1 MMRIPP
7 LLLATVALT
16 VVSCSTTK
24 KKSTSSG
31 VAGMRNFLT
40 VAQPVPKE
48 TIDSLKTIA
57 NDPASLLPP
66 AEKTEKEITA
76 ISANSLTMTNQGGAQ
91 VTTRNLLEDWKGPGI
106 NPGEINPGDLF
117 FENAGPLLHKTL
129 SLVDE
134 LNKTERRALLDHFT
148 EISTTR
154 VPLTI
159 SKSELDEMKK
169 TTPEALPLPTRSV
182 TLDFRSETRT
192 LRGAPYLTLLK
203 ALERG
208 DSGGAVEFAK
218 RRANLKAQI
227 IAVKKQLRAGERL
240 FVVTSVMETEK
251 LRATSPGAPLESRDT
266 SLIRNAIAGLYPH
279 LTHLEAVR
287 LEDTVEL
294 TAPPRILWEFDT
306 REIKLRGD
314 ELVIDFESV
323 VKI

>member
-7 LLLATVALT
+7 LLLATVAVT
-16 VVSCSTTK
+16 VVSCSTAK
-24 KKSTSSG
+24 KESTSTG
-31 VAGMRNFLT
+31 VAGMRNLLT
-40 VAQPVPKE
+40 VAQPVPE
-48 TIDSLKTIA
+48 ATIDSLKAIA
-57 NDPASLLPP
+57 NDPAALLPP
-66 AEKTEKEITA
+66 AEKTEEEATA
-76 ISANSLTMTNQGGAQ
+76 ISANSLA
-91 VTTRNLLEDWKGPGI
+91 LKEWKGPGI

-117 FENAGPLLHKTL
+117 FENAGPILHKTL
-129 SLVDE
+129 SLADE
-134 LNKTERRALLDHFT
+134 LDKTERRALLDHFT

-159 SKSELDEMKK
+159 SKSELAEMQK
-169 TTPEALPLPTRSV
+169 TMPEASPLPTRSV
-182 TLDFRSETRT
+182 TLDFRSESRT
-192 LRGAPYLTLLK
+192 LRGEPYLTLLE

-227 IAVKKQLRAGERL
+227 IAVKKQLKAGERL

-251 LRATSPGAPLESRDT
+251 LRATSPGAPLGSRDI
-266 SLIRNAIAGLYPH
+266 SLIRNAVAGLYPH
-279 LTHLEAVR
+279 LTNLEAVR